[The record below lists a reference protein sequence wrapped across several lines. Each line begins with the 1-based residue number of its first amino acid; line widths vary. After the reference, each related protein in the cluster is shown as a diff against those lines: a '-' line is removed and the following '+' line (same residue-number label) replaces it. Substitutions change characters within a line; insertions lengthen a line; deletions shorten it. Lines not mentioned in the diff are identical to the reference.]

1 MKKPIIG
8 ISCSFSP
15 NGQIGVV
22 SHLGAPSQ
30 EWQLLAD
37 DYIQA
42 IEKAGGIPVI
52 LPVVENPE
60 TILPILAKLDGILF
74 TGGNDVSPLCFNEIP
89 SSAVGEVSVKRD
101 RTDLALIKSALENY
115 QMPILGICRGCQV
128 LNVAL
133 GGTLHQDLTKDGVT
147 KNEHFLLSYPIEH
160 ISQKVNLETN
170 SRLAKIFASNSIG
183 INSFH
188 HQAVKNLGKNL
199 VVAARAED
207 DVIEAIEIPGERF
220 IVGVQW
226 HPEMMQ
232 KNKVNHSVL
241 FESFIN
247 ECSLER

>member
-8 ISCSFSP
+8 ISCSFSQ

-60 TILPILAKLDGILF
+60 TILPILGKLDGIIF
-74 TGGNDVSPLCFNEIP
+74 TGGNDVSPLCYNEIP
-89 SSAVGEVSVKRD
+89 SSSVGEVSVKRD
-101 RTDLALIKSALENY
+101 NADLVLIKSVLENH
-115 QMPILGICRGCQV
+115 QIPILGICRGCQL
-128 LNVAL
+128 LNVVL
-133 GGTLHQDLTKDGVT
+133 GGTLHQDLAKDGVT
-147 KNEHFLLSYPIEH
+147 KNEHFLLSYPIEN
-160 ISQKVNLETN
+160 ISQIANIEAN
-170 SRLAKIFASNSIG
+170 SRLAKIFSSKSIG

-188 HQAVKNLGKNL
+188 HQAVKDLGKNL
-199 VVAARAED
+199 VVAAKAED
-207 DVIEAIEIPGERF
+207 GVIEAIEIPGERF

-232 KNKVNHSVL
+232 RNKVNHSVF
-241 FESFIN
+241 FESFIK
-247 ECSLER
+247 ECSLN